1 MQSTDLAPYGL
12 SQEFTDKYRS
22 VLDRAAMPGRIVRI
36 DRGRPQVATPGGIR
50 SSVVGRHLS
59 DSAVAIGDWV
69 VARDVPGYEL
79 VIEAVLERTS
89 AIVRRD
95 PSPGDN
101 RDQVLA
107 ANLDEVFVLHRLD
120 SKLNPG
126 SLERYLVMAWDGGT
140 APLIVLSKADLVSPE
155 VAADAASAAEGLAP
169 GVSVLVVSSVAGD
182 GLGAVARLLAP
193 GKTIGLVGESGSGK
207 STLVNSL
214 VGADLQGTGETRRGD
229 GKGKHT
235 TTVRQLV
242 LVPSGG
248 VLIDTPGLR
257 AVGLSRGSE
266 GVSQVFDDVQQL
278 IAACRFRDCAHGVE
292 PGCAVN
298 EAIAAGDLER
308 RRFTSYVSLQREQS
322 RVANRQAALARRAE
336 QKQIAKRRRK
346 MLQSRDTP
354 IR

>member
-1 MQSTDLAPYGL
+1 MQLSDLVPYGL
-12 SQEFTDKYRS
+12 SQVVANRYRS
-22 VLDRAAMPGRIVRI
+22 VLHPAAMPGRIVRI
-36 DRGRPQVATPGGIR
+36 DRGRPQVAVPGGIR
-50 SSVVGRHLS
+50 SCVVGSHLS

-79 VIEAVLERTS
+79 VIDLVLERTS

-107 ANLDEVFVLHRLD
+107 ANLDEVLVLHRLD
-120 SKLNPG
+120 RKLNLG
-126 SLERYLVMAWDGGT
+126 GLERYLVMVRDGG
-140 APLIVLSKADLVSPE
+140 AVPVIVLSKADLVTPD
-155 VAADAASAAEGLAP
+155 VASAAAAAAAELAP
-169 GVSVLVVSSVAGD
+169 DISVFVVSAVSGD
-182 GLGAVARLLAP
+182 GLGAVAGLPAP
-193 GKTIGLVGESGSGK
+193 EKTVGLVGESGSGK

-214 VGADLQGTGETRRGD
+214 VGSDLLDTGETRRGD

-242 LVPSGG
+242 LVPAGG

-266 GVSQVFDDVQQL
+266 GVSQVFDDVEQL
-278 IAACRFRDCAHGVE
+278 MGACRFRDCAHGTE

-298 EAIAAGDLER
+298 EAIESGDLAQ
-308 RRFTSYVSLQREQS
+308 RRFESYVSLQREQS
-322 RVANRQAALARRAE
+322 RVTAREAAVAGRAE
-336 QKQIAKRRRK
+336 AKRIAVMRRK
-346 MLQSRDTP
+346 MLQSREP
-354 IR
+354 RRR